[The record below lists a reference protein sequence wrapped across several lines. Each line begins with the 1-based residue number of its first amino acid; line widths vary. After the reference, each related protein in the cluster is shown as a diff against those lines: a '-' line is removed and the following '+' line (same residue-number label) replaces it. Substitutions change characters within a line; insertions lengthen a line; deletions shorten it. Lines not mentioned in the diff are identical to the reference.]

1 MILLLA
7 SIAPSVALAYFFY
20 IRDKYEKEPQHLLIK
35 AFFLGAISVI
45 PVMFVE
51 MTLNFFNVF
60 EDRSM
65 IAIGYT
71 AFIVAGLV
79 EEGFKFLTFYM
90 LIWRNHEF
98 DEMYDAIV
106 YCVFV
111 SLGFATVENIGYVL
125 ATGFNVAFL
134 RSVTAV
140 PAHALFG
147 VSMGYYLGIARFA
160 REQYRAKYFRL
171 GLIVPIVL
179 HGIYNFI
186 LMTQRYYMISIFIL
200 YVAYLWRRGMKNV
213 KELVECSPYK
223 ETDNRDDEE
232 NPF

>member
-1 MILLLA
+1 MILFLA
-7 SIAPSVALAYFFY
+7 AIAPSVALAYFFY
-20 IRDKYEKEPQHLLIK
+20 IKDKYEKEPRYLLMK
-35 AFFLGAISVI
+35 AFLLGVIAVI
-45 PVMFVE
+45 PVLFLE
-51 MTLNFFNVF
+51 MKLNVF
-60 EDRSM
+60 DASENGDLVS
-65 IAIGYT
+65 IGYT

-79 EEGFKFLTFYM
+79 EEGFKFLIFYM

-125 ATGFNVAFL
+125 STGFGIALL

-171 GLIVPIVL
+171 GLIMPVIL
-179 HGIYNFI
+179 HGIYDFI
-186 LMTQRYYMISIFIL
+186 LMSRKYYMITVFIL
-200 YVAYLWRRGMKNV
+200 YIAYLWNRGMKNV
-213 KELVECSPYK
+213 RELVERSPYK
-223 ETDNRDDEE
+223 TPDDKNNEEET
-232 NPF
+232 

>member
-1 MILLLA
+1 MILFLA
-7 SIAPSVALAYFFY
+7 AIAPSVALAYFFY
-20 IRDKYEKEPQHLLIK
+20 VKDKYEKEPRYLLMK
-35 AFFLGAISVI
+35 AFLLGVIAVI
-45 PVMFVE
+45 PVLFLE
-51 MTLNFFNVF
+51 MKLNVF
-60 EDRSM
+60 DAGENGDLVS
-65 IAIGYT
+65 IGYT

-79 EEGFKFLTFYM
+79 EEGFKFLIFYM

-125 ATGFNVAFL
+125 STGFGIALL

-160 REQYRAKYFRL
+160 RKQYRAKYFRL
-171 GLIVPIVL
+171 GLIMPVVL
-179 HGIYNFI
+179 HGIYDFI
-186 LMTQRYYMISIFIL
+186 LMSRKYYMITVFIL
-200 YVAYLWRRGMKNV
+200 YIAYLWNRSMKNV
-213 KELVECSPYK
+213 RELVERSPYK
-223 ETDNRDDEE
+223 TRDDKNNEE
-232 NPF
+232 

>member
-1 MILLLA
+1 MILFLA
-7 SIAPSVALAYFFY
+7 AIAPSVALAYFFY
-20 IRDKYEKEPQHLLIK
+20 VKDKYEKEPRYLLMK
-35 AFFLGAISVI
+35 AFLLGVIAVI
-45 PVMFVE
+45 PVLFLE
-51 MTLNFFNVF
+51 MKLNVF
-60 EDRSM
+60 DAGENGDLVS
-65 IAIGYT
+65 IGYT

-79 EEGFKFLTFYM
+79 EEGFKFLIFYM

-125 ATGFNVAFL
+125 STGFGIALL

-171 GLIVPIVL
+171 GLIVPVVL
-179 HGIYNFI
+179 HGIYDFI
-186 LMTQRYYMISIFIL
+186 LMSRKYYMITVFIL
-200 YVAYLWRRGMKNV
+200 YIAYLWSRGMRNV
-213 KELVECSPYK
+213 RELVESSPFK
-223 ETDNRDDEE
+223 TSDGSDDEE
-232 NPF
+232 EI